1 MILICAKEDDVHA
14 TRVAAVLR
22 ERHAQEV
29 FIFDTSTFPS
39 SVALTANFGN
49 GSTNLYLLTREGR
62 HIPLENITS
71 FWWRRPQPL
80 EIDPRIT
87 DPQARGFAFQE
98 CISALYGM
106 LECCEA
112 LWVNDIQN
120 DVAADYKPFQ
130 LKVAAELGFSIPETL
145 ITNEPSALIEFW
157 ERHNRNVIYKAFNQ
171 RALAWRPTRLL
182 REEDMAMIDN
192 VRYAPVVFQSLIPG
206 VRDIR
211 VTVIGDRIIATEF
224 DIEQLDDIDY
234 RVKMMEIPCRP
245 HQLPT
250 DLEAGIHAFMSTLGL
265 EYGGIDFRLTP
276 DQRYVF
282 FEINTAGEFVFL
294 EDRTGQPISEA
305 MAAHL
310 AGGKASNPP
319 LRRHPQGEELRP

>member
-39 SVALTANFGN
+39 SVALTGRFGN
-49 GSTNLYLLTREGR
+49 GATSLGLLTREGR
-62 HIPLENITS
+62 RILLEDITS

-130 LKVAAELGFSIPETL
+130 LRVATELGFSIPETL
-145 ITNEPSALIEFW
+145 ITNEPSALIEFRQ
-157 ERHNRNVIYKAFNQ
+157 RHNGNVIYKAFNQ

-182 REEDMAMIDN
+182 REEDLAMIDN
-192 VRYAPVVFQSLIPG
+192 VRYAPVVFQSLVPG

-211 VTVIGDRIIATEF
+211 VTVIGERIITAEF
-224 DIEQLDDIDY
+224 DIEQMNEIDY
-234 RVKMMEIPCRP
+234 RMKMMEIPCRP
-245 HQLPT
+245 HQLPA
-250 DLEAGIHAFMSTLGL
+250 DLEAGIRAFMSTLGL
-265 EYGGIDFRLTP
+265 EYGGIDFRLTS
-276 DQRYVF
+276 DNRYVF

-310 AGGKASNPP
+310 ASGKSSNPP
-319 LRRHPQGEELRP
+319 RKRHAQEEKVHQ